1 MISKQFL
8 KPFIVAGFLIAFT
21 TDLLAAAPKGSTHQ
35 TQKHTKHQKGDK
47 KSKPPKTEK
56 KTTTTRTT
64 TVN

>member
-8 KPFIVAGFLIAFT
+8 KTLILTGFLIAFGT
-21 TDLLAAAPKGSTHQ
+21 GLLAAAQQGSTHQ

-47 KSKPPKTEK
+47 KAKPPKTEK

-64 TVN
+64 TLS